1 MYVEVFPE
9 LSDATKNNANDVVSP
24 PDDDRKSL
32 LNSKYTGPGTNFDTA
47 NNEDTNNVQS
57 QNYDTE
63 ETIGTEEF
71 LPGEAQARPL
81 LVSTNSQP
89 SVLSQF
95 SSITGVRIGQTFQS
109 FASNSTM
116 MELNDSYHSASNPDH
131 FYDLKTGQQIELNNS
146 FRRSMAPDYE
156 WRTRNNLYLEDIGD
170 REKMKRRASSINMVR
185 YIQSLQA
192 IASDD
197 DNDES
202 SCDSFQRRIN
212 EAIVDKKNIRDS
224 MSMSSNSLA
233 DSMQLSVDMNDKTDT
248 SRAKYSSVRFSMLS
262 RRSTRMS
269 LTLRQSL
276 LGTFCDDEEDEDEI
290 ENETLPHNGYESHYI
305 PDVFSSQRDRRRS
318 IVTESKEQL
327 ISSFYGQGAAETLV
341 DDPHR
346 MSLVFNNVI
355 APITQN
361 DILRGMND
369 L

>member
-9 LSDATKNNANDVVSP
+9 LSGATKNNANDVVSP
-24 PDDDRKSL
+24 PDDDRNSL
-32 LNSKYTGPGTNFDTA
+32 LNSKYTGTDTNFDTA
-47 NNEDTNNVQS
+47 NEDTNNVQS
-57 QNYDTE
+57 QNYDTQ

-71 LPGEAQARPL
+71 LPGEATSR
-81 LVSTNSQP
+81 P

-95 SSITGVRIGQTFQS
+95 SAISGVRIGQTFQS

-131 FYDLKTGQQIELNNS
+131 FYDIKTGQQIELNNS

-185 YIQSLQA
+185 YIKSLQA

-224 MSMSSNSLA
+224 MSMASNSLA
-233 DSMQLSVDMNDKTDT
+233 DSMQFSVEMNDKPDT

-318 IVTESKEQL
+318 TVTESKEQL

-341 DDPHR
+341 DDAHR

-355 APITQN
+355 APITQD
-361 DILRGMND
+361 DILRGMDD
-369 L
+369 LL